1 MNSFVPL
8 LLLLGLVAAPIA
20 PASATATDG
29 PLDEA
34 REVMQQLDFRG
45 RVTVRWDDSGVPRT
59 ASIDVRGGDGV
70 VTIDGPT
77 DAVASGTR
85 RLVRHGDAWDLLWP
99 GGIASAPPQMLRKY
113 EVSHGPGPLVAGRST
128 KLVEVRHGGDI
139 RERLALDVETG
150 LLLQREQ
157 FGPAGTPT
165 RQLVFETVEM
175 GSDPPRPPAM
185 SGNSKPDVHLVKDAL
200 PAPYV
205 TPTRLSGSY
214 HRVGVYRH
222 ADAVHVL
229 YSDGLYGLSVFEQP
243 GRINWDALP
252 AGEAVRVGDG
262 RGHRYSWAGGHVVLW
277 ESRSTA
283 WTVVGDGPVDQ
294 VMAAARSLPG
304 ARPLS
309 TMQRVR
315 QHCRRLVEAISGRA

>member
-1 MNSFVPL
+1 MKPFVPL
-8 LLLLGLVAAPIA
+8 LILGLVAAPVA
-20 PASATATDG
+20 PAGATDG

-34 REVMQQLDFRG
+34 RDVMQQLDFNG

-59 ASIDVRGGDGV
+59 VSIGVRAGDGV

-99 GGIASAPPQMLRKY
+99 GGMASAPPGMLRKY
-113 EVSHGPGPLVAGRST
+113 VVSEARGPVVAGRPT
-128 KLVEVRHGGDI
+128 KLVEVRLGTAL

-157 FGPAGTPT
+157 FGPDGEAT
-165 RQLVFETVEM
+165 RQLVFESVEM
-175 GSDPPRPPAM
+175 GSTPPRTPSPSGKGADVRPVTRSLPP
-185 SGNSKPDVHLVKDAL
+185 
-200 PAPYV
+200 PYV
-205 TPTRLSGSY
+205 TPMRLAGSY
-214 HRVGVYRH
+214 ERVGVYRQ

-252 AGEAVRVGDG
+252 AGETVRIGGG

-283 WTVVGDGPVDQ
+283 WTVVGDGPLDQ
-294 VMAAARSLPG
+294 VVAAARSLPS
-304 ARPLS
+304 ARSLS
-309 TMQRVR
+309 TMQRLR
-315 QHCRRLVEAISGRA
+315 QHSRRFVETISGRA